1 MSNDSNYLP
10 WDQDPRNPK
19 NVARANSFRVLQT
32 PQYDTNAQGEVATFR
47 RRFTSPDGYTH
58 TWNPK
63 LGMYEITGNA
73 SAAPFSPASSSTSG
87 SSGGP
92 SKNYSGIERN
102 AAEQRRQL
110 RSSYLASLAP
120 LQEQLRQS
128 RVQEAEQ
135 GEQYRSSMAGMGIGG
150 ALPQSGLQRV
160 LDFYRSQQAGVVGQ
174 KAGLEAQLTRGRLG
188 IEQDYA
194 NKVRQEALRRAAA
207 YAAKVQAELEKDV
220 STAFGGG
227 K

>member
-1 MSNDSNYLP
+1 MIEPADNYIP

-19 NVARANSFRVLQT
+19 NVARAGSFKFLQT
-32 PQYDTNAQGEVATFR
+32 PKYGTNAQGEVASFPG
-47 RRFTSPDGYTH
+47 RFTSSEDGYAH

-63 LGMYEITGNA
+63 LGMYEVTSNA
-73 SAAPFSPASSSTSG
+73 SAAPFLSASSSV
-87 SSGGP
+87 SGGP
-92 SKNYSGIERN
+92 SKNYSGLERD

-110 RSSYLASLAP
+110 RSSYLTSLAP

-188 IEQDYA
+188 IEQTYA

-207 YAAKVQAELEKDV
+207 YAAKVQAELAKDV
-220 STAFGGG
+220 NTAFGGG

>member
-47 RRFTSPDGYTH
+47 RKFTSPDGYTH

-73 SAAPFSPASSSTSG
+73 SASPFLSASSSV
-87 SSGGP
+87 SGGP
-92 SKNYSGIERN
+92 SKNYSGIERD

-110 RSSYLASLAP
+110 RSSYLTSLAP

-160 LDFYRSQQAGVVGQ
+160 LDFYRSQQAGVVGR
-174 KAGLEAQLTRGRLG
+174 KAGLEAQLTRGRLN
-188 IEQDYA
+188 IEQTYA

-207 YAAKVQAELEKDV
+207 YAAKVQAELAKDV
-220 STAFGGG
+220 NTAFGGG